1 MKRSQSPAHRLA
13 RRIGSAARRLRSS
26 AGSHSRLGGRLET
39 QPELVLGIIDDPELS
54 MRLLS
59 ARGVVTASTVDWLAR
74 ALREVPTG
82 AILHLDLTDAEFTES
97 AALATL
103 GAVLDSLE
111 DRLVRIR
118 IVGLRPVMRRVD

>member
-1 MKRSQSPAHRLA
+1 MTRSQSPANRLV
-13 RRIGSAARRLRSS
+13 RRIRAGVRRLRPS
-26 AGSHSRLGGRLET
+26 AAHQSPLGGRLET
-39 QPELVLGIIDDPELS
+39 QPELVLGIIDDPELA

-59 ARGVVTASTVDWLAR
+59 ARGLVTATTVDWLAR